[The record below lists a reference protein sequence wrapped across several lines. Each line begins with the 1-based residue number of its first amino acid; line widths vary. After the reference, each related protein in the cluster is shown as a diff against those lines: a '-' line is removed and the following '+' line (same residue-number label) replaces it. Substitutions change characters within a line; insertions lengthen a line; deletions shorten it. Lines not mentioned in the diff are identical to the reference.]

1 MHLSA
6 SSVSLICVPCC
17 SHSHLIAQ
25 PGPGDFEEPIAFDG
39 SRMSKEEDS
48 IWFRPT
54 LLQDSGLYAC
64 VIRYAFH
71 LVTVESMI
79 SQVAVLYTY
88 LTYSPR
94 A

>member
-1 MHLSA
+1 MEGLSVRMEVLA
-6 SSVSLICVPCC
+6 LDSWELT
-17 SHSHLIAQ
+17 
-25 PGPGDFEEPIAFDG
+25 G

-71 LVTVESMI
+71 LVTVQSMI
-79 SQVAVLYTY
+79 SQVAVLYT
-88 LTYSPR
+88 
-94 A
+94 